1 MRFFSLHAPRC
12 ARTNSPA
19 ATGGA
24 DAGPNTN
31 GSQFFIC
38 VADTDWLNGKHVVFD
53 KLVSGAETLKKMET
67 YGTQA
72 GKTKADVKIHASGQ
86 L

>member
-1 MRFFSLHAPRC
+1 M
-12 ARTNSPA
+12 
-19 ATGGA
+19 
-24 DAGPNTN
+24 
-31 GSQFFIC
+31 
-38 VADTDWLNGKHVVFD
+38 ADTDWLNGKHVVFG

-86 L
+86 LTAPSRVREA